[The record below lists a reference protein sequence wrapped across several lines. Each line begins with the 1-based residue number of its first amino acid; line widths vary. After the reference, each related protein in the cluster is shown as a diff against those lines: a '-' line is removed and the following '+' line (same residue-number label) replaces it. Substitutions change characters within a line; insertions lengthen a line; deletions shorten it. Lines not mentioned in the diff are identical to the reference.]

1 MNSPAHNGQR
11 EVLLFIVLN
20 KKERFAGLL
29 QAVNAWMAAQSG
41 SLAVE
46 VALNDLREDA
56 GIGDTVNSSE
66 RMPDAILSIKHTG
79 ESLPGSLSTL
89 VMQLAG
95 VIDVV
100 HTRVM
105 GAICHEILAGWG
117 PVRLHYGLRRLSH
130 LDRAAFQAYWL
141 GHHADIGRALIPPY
155 SYYQSHA
162 DQQATEAL
170 ATLTGWPQADF
181 DGVATVHFPDEV
193 ACDRQLSRV
202 DVAEIAL
209 EDEKNFIDHARAQFG
224 LLSCQKLS

>member
-1 MNSPAHNGQR
+1 MSSPAHNWQR
-11 EVLLFIVLN
+11 EVLLFIVLK

-29 QAVNAWMAAQSG
+29 QTVTAWTAAQPG
-41 SLAVE
+41 NLEVE

-56 GIGDTVNSSE
+56 GIGDTVSTSE
-66 RMPDAILSIKHTG
+66 RVPDAIVSIKHTG
-79 ESLPGSLSTL
+79 ENLPASLSTL
-89 VMQLAG
+89 AVHLAG
-95 VIDVV
+95 VIDVT

-105 GAICHEILAGWG
+105 GAICHEILAGVG

-130 LDRAAFQAYWL
+130 LDRAAFQVYWL

-162 DQQATEAL
+162 DQEMTDTL
-170 ATLTGWPQADF
+170 AALTGWSQADF
-181 DGVATVHFPDEV
+181 DGVATVHFPDEA
-193 ACDRQLSRV
+193 ACDRQLSRE

-209 EDEKNFIDHARAQFG
+209 EDEKNFINHARAQFG